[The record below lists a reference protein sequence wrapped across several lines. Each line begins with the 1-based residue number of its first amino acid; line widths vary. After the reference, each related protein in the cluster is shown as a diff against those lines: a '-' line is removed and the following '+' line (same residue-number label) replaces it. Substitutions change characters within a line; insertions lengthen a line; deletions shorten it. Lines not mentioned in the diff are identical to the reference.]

1 MAAINLDR
9 CPDRTVPL
17 AAFTAARSVWRR
29 AAIGIAL
36 FSAGINLL
44 MLTTPL
50 YMLQVYD
57 RIITTRNVDT
67 LVALTLIAVV
77 ALATL
82 GGFEMVRSR
91 IFARLDTWLDRHLSE
106 PLLAI
111 CLDSTSARREQ
122 AARALRDLE
131 TVRAVVG
138 AGTLAPLFDAPWI
151 PIYLAILFL
160 IDPLLGMV
168 AVVGGVA
175 LVGLA
180 LLNDRLTRPLVYAA
194 GASGAARLRRADM
207 ATANADVIAAM
218 GLVPNLL
225 ARWRRDG
232 DAMLRQHARAGDRAG
247 AIGAAAKCL
256 RLLLQIAILGV
267 GAALVIDNG
276 GQAGIIVAA
285 AVLMGRALAPAE
297 QLIGAWRALI
307 AAYAG
312 YRRIAAEMRREPRR
326 VTAMAL
332 PRPSGALAA
341 EQLTYA
347 PPHAPQPIL
356 DNVDFALAAGETLGV
371 IGPSAAGKTTLSR
384 LLVGCLT
391 PTAGAVRLDDA
402 DIAGWDPVDRGQ
414 YVGYLPQEVALFDGT
429 VRDNIARL
437 GKADD
442 ADVVAAARLA
452 GVHQLILRLPQGYD
466 TVLGAGGIALSGGQR
481 QRVGLARAVFGR
493 PSLIVLD
500 EPNANLD
507 TEGEQ
512 ALVGAMAR
520 LKDAG
525 ATLVV
530 IAHRMNILA
539 HTDRILMLDRGR
551 VELFGTRDEV
561 MPELTRL
568 TAVSGRRS
576 ADGLS

>member
-1 MAAINLDR
+1 VN
-9 CPDRTVPL
+9 PDRNPDRADPAAVL
-17 AAFTAARSVWRR
+17 AAARSLWKK
-29 AAIGIAL
+29 AAIGVAL
-36 FSAGINLL
+36 FSAGVNLL

-57 RIITTRNVDT
+57 RVITTRNVDT
-67 LVALTLIAVV
+67 LVALTVIAVV
-77 ALATL
+77 ALAAL
-82 GGFEMVRSR
+82 GGFEMVRGR

-111 CLDSTSARREQ
+111 CLDSTSARREH

-138 AGTLAPLFDAPWI
+138 GGTLAPLFDAPWI
-151 PIYLAILFL
+151 PVYLGILFL
-160 IDPLLGMV
+160 VDPLLGLV
-168 AVVGGVA
+168 AVLGGMA

-180 LLNDRLTRPLVYAA
+180 VLNDRLTRPLVYAA
-194 GASGAARLRRADM
+194 GATGAVRLQRADT

-218 GLVPNLL
+218 GLAPNLL

-232 DAMLRQHARAGDRAG
+232 ETMLCLHARAGDRAG
-247 AIGAAAKCL
+247 AIGAAAKVL
-256 RLLLQIAILGV
+256 RLMLQIAILGV
-267 GAALVIDNG
+267 GAALVIDEG
-276 GQAGIIVAA
+276 GQPGIIVAA

-312 YRRIAAEMRREPRR
+312 YRRIGAELGREPRR
-326 VTAMAL
+326 VAAMAL

-347 PPHAPQPIL
+347 PPNAPRPIL

-384 LLVGCLT
+384 LLVGCLR
-391 PTAGAVRLDDA
+391 PTAGAVRFDDA
-402 DIAGWDPVDRGQ
+402 DIAGWDPADRGRH
-414 YVGYLPQEVALFDGT
+414 VGYLPQDVALFDGT

-437 GKADD
+437 GEADG
-442 ADVVAAARLA
+442 ADVIAAARIA
-452 GVHQLILRLPQGYD
+452 GVHRLILRLPQGYD

-481 QRVGLARAVFGR
+481 QRVGLARAVYGR
-493 PSLIVLD
+493 PSVIVLD

-512 ALVGAMAR
+512 ALVEAMAR
-520 LKDAG
+520 LKEAG

-530 IAHRMNILA
+530 IAHRMNILV
-539 HTDRILMLDRGR
+539 HTDRILMLDHGR
-551 VELFGTRDEV
+551 VELFGARDEV

-576 ADGLS
+576 MDSLS